1 MKTRFAGPRTYVG
14 AGLAAAAVLFLCGIA
29 GCDTR
34 DMRSGGNLTTG
45 NVSAASDRM
54 PEEFVQTISAA
65 KPTVVDFSATWC
77 PPCQEQAPYFA
88 EVERQYGE
96 AATFLTVDVD
106 EVPAAWEVY
115 ELEGIPTI
123 IIFKNGKPIE
133 KLEGLHSKDQIA
145 AAVAQY
151 AQ

>member
-1 MKTRFAGPRTYVG
+1 M
-14 AGLAAAAVLFLCGIA
+14 
-29 GCDTR
+29 
-34 DMRSGGNLTTG
+34 
-45 NVSAASDRM
+45 
-54 PEEFVQTISAA
+54 QTISAA

-88 EVERQYGE
+88 EVERQYGDV
-96 AATFLTVDVD
+96 ATFLTVDVD